1 MSATLIHGNKQ
12 VQPAT
17 IQDSNIA
24 AIGTPA
30 GYLGI
35 LTAKLA
41 DEPVHGFF
49 FRDGSRY
56 VTGNIQMGSGTPTAP
71 AGNFA
76 IQQLLDPVNAQDAA
90 TKAYVDSKVA
100 GGVVASMV
108 ANVLATAN
116 VTQSGTQTIDGVALV
131 AGNTV
136 LCNGQTTPAL
146 NGVWTVATG
155 AWTRHTSMDTWLEVP
170 GMIVSILQGTANH
183 DTVWLSTADPGGTL
197 GTTAITFVQ
206 IPGPSDV
213 LAGAG
218 LFRTG
223 QVIDVVAADTSLTI
237 NPDNMAVKIDPAR
250 AITLVAAGIGANV
263 DGSTIVVTSNQLTV
277 KPNLFLSASNCTIR
291 ETPTGT
297 VDGVN
302 VTFTLLVAPNPANT
316 ELVHL
321 NGILLEPGAGN
332 DYTIS
337 GQTIT
342 FLAAPPVGSRIKV
355 NYFNRGVPYS

>member
-17 IQDSNIA
+17 IQDGNIA

-41 DEPVHGFF
+41 DEPIHGFF

-71 AGNFA
+71 ASNFS

-108 ANVLATAN
+108 ANVLATTN
-116 VTQSGTQTIDGVALV
+116 LTQSGTQTVDGVALV

-136 LCNGQTTPAL
+136 LCNGQTTPAT
-146 NGVWTVATG
+146 NGVWVVATG
-155 AWTRHTSMDTWLEVP
+155 AWTRHTSMDAWLEVP
-170 GMIVSILQGTANH
+170 GMIVSVLQGTSGH

-218 LFRTG
+218 LLRTG
-223 QVIDVVAADTSLTI
+223 QTIDLIAGDNSLTV
-237 NPDNMAVKIDPAR
+237 NPDNVIVKLDGSR
-250 AITLVAAGIGANV
+250 AITLLPSGIGCNV
-263 DGSTIVVTSNQLTV
+263 DTTTIVITSNTLTV

-316 ELVHL
+316 EQVYM

-337 GQTIT
+337 GAAIT
-342 FLAAPPVGSRIKV
+342 FLSPPPTGSRIKA
-355 NYFNRGVPYS
+355 NYFNRGIPYS

>member
-24 AIGTPA
+24 AVGTPA

-35 LTAKLA
+35 ATAKLQ
-41 DEPVHGFF
+41 EGPLFIKS
-49 FRDGSRY
+49 DGLIPMAAALKMSS
-56 VTGNIQMGSGTPTAP
+56 GSPTAP
-71 AGNFA
+71 AGNTNF
-76 IQQLLDPVNAQDAA
+76 IQCLTDPVNAQDAA
-90 TKAYVDSKVA
+90 TKAYVDGKIA
-100 GGVVASMV
+100 GGVVASMT

-116 VTQSGTQTIDGVALV
+116 VTQTGTQSIDGVALI

-146 NGVWTVATG
+146 NGVWVVASG
-155 AWTRHTSMDTWLEVP
+155 AWTRHASMDNWSEVP
-170 GMIVSILQGTANH
+170 GMLVSVLQGTSGH

-218 LFRTG
+218 LTRTG
-223 QVIDVVAADTSLTI
+223 QTIDLVAADASLTV
-237 NPDNMAVKIDPAR
+237 NPDNVGVKLDGSR
-250 AITLVAAGIGANV
+250 AITLLGTGIGCNV
-263 DGSTIVVTSNQLTV
+263 DNATVVISSNTLTV

-291 ETPTGT
+291 ETPTGA

-302 VTFTLLVAPNPANT
+302 AVFTLLVAPNPANT
-316 ELVHL
+316 ELIHL

-332 DYTIS
+332 DYTIAGAS
-337 GQTIT
+337 IT
-342 FLAAPPVGSRIKV
+342 FATAPPVGSRIKA
-355 NYFNRGVPYS
+355 NYFNRGIPYS